1 MPHTKVNIR
10 EAIDVLQCA
19 IDRDHEQSMFRA
31 LIKYA
36 LEEIAET
43 YHKALMIEN
52 REVNGEVGYYY
63 CRSLVTDV
71 IDAKLSE
78 VNAHGDM

>member
-1 MPHTKVNIR
+1 MPDTKVNIR

-36 LEEIAET
+36 LEE
-43 YHKALMIEN
+43 KMVVRL
-52 REVNGEVGYYY
+52 
-63 CRSLVTDV
+63 
-71 IDAKLSE
+71 
-78 VNAHGDM
+78 